1 MTSLDFPCPRKG
13 LNNLQPM
20 GQIQSAA
27 SFGTPCKLGMVF
39 AFSNSYILNGDRSRF
54 LICSVLPLGSQTLK

>member
-1 MTSLDFPCPRKG
+1 MTSLDFSCPRRG
-13 LNNLQPM
+13 LNSLQPT

-27 SFGTPCKLGMVF
+27 SLGTPRELGMVF
-39 AFSNSYILNGDRSRF
+39 AFSNSYVLNGDISRF